1 MYKNLAGER
10 IAPRRTQKGAR
21 RGFMISMEEWQ
32 LGGQKSG
39 DVTRRFT
46 LGFCFVEGDWGPKL
60 MDPND
65 N

>member
-1 MYKNLAGER
+1 
-10 IAPRRTQKGAR
+10 
-21 RGFMISMEEWQ
+21 MISMEEWQ
-32 LGGQKSG
+32 LGWQKSG

-65 N
+65 HGGYHTFLKYLQGL